1 MSKSFQIRVSSVPKS
16 QTSPAHSAIFCSSCQ
31 FGLAQVFGTTRP
43 RAGVALAL
51 DAALEAAFALA
62 LEPAFALA
70 PDGKMMENW
79 KTEQRLIVLKMAG
92 QFLERK
98 TTRFSRKGERQAKNK
113 T

>member
-1 MSKSFQIRVSSVPKS
+1 MSKSIQIRVSSVPKS
-16 QTSPAHSAIFCSSCQ
+16 QTSPAHSTIFCSSCQ

-70 PDGKMMENW
+70 PDGKMME
-79 KTEQRLIVLKMAG
+79 K
-92 QFLERK
+92 
-98 TTRFSRKGERQAKNK
+98 
-113 T
+113 

>member
-1 MSKSFQIRVSSVPKS
+1 MIDVDIVSFELTDVENHSEPCPKKTHYISNLSKIRLKMSKSFQIRVSSVPKS

-51 DAALEAAFALA
+51 EAAFALA

-70 PDGKMMENW
+70 PDGKMME
-79 KTEQRLIVLKMAG
+79 K
-92 QFLERK
+92 
-98 TTRFSRKGERQAKNK
+98 
-113 T
+113 